1 MTTATLEAHEVFR
14 FLRPDQVRSL
24 SESAEEISLAAGTE
38 VYRKGQ
44 AAQHLYVILDGQV
57 ALRLPVRKGVS
68 VLVDQLGPGAMF
80 GSCVC
85 MDLATYTLSA
95 HCSDDT
101 RRLKIDALLLKK
113 LMDDDL
119 RMGYAIQTQIS
130 KIYFQRYLDAMHKL
144 QSIVMNLSIE
154 SEPAVA

>member
-1 MTTATLEAHEVFR
+1 MTTTTLEAHEVFR
-14 FLRPDQVRSL
+14 FLRPDQLRSL
-24 SESAEEISLAAGTE
+24 SESSEELKLEAGE
-38 VYRKGQ
+38 VVYQKGQ
-44 AAQHLYVILDGQV
+44 APRHLYVVLEGQV
-57 ALRLPVRKGVS
+57 VLRMPVRKGVS

-95 HCSDDT
+95 QCTEET
-101 RRLKIDALLLKK
+101 RLLKIDALLLKK

-144 QSIVMNLSIE
+144 QAIVMNLSLE
-154 SEPAVA
+154 SEPHPA